1 MDEKELK
8 ETLKLLEDAGM
19 APQLCD
25 TLLPHYMGKVN
36 CGVPLETSGDIEE
49 MIPIPKALLKWGL
62 QYFVTASGDSMKDV
76 GIEEGDRLR
85 VDASMP
91 AKDGDVVVAYLDR
104 EITIKTLMSDED
116 GDSWLVPA
124 NDSYDAICLKDKVN
138 VRMLGVVVANEKQPP
153 RMKAAKA
160 LKSIRRVKLQH
171 IKPLQEVDVDDAL
184 REIGRYVLLKRHWI
198 SVYRPLK
205 DRELDVASSY
215 ETFCE
220 WVTKVLP
227 NHPKLPTVRELQR
240 MDVQSFSKP
249 VRLWDRD
256 DAPVDRKRFAEYL
269 GIAKRFGAMLVKGQ
283 TKTG

>member
-49 MIPIPKALLKWGL
+49 MIPIPK
-62 QYFVTASGDSMKDV
+62 
-76 GIEEGDRLR
+76 
-85 VDASMP
+85 
-91 AKDGDVVVAYLDR
+91 
-104 EITIKTLMSDED
+104 
-116 GDSWLVPA
+116 
-124 NDSYDAICLKDKVN
+124 
-138 VRMLGVVVANEKQPP
+138 
-153 RMKAAKA
+153 
-160 LKSIRRVKLQH
+160 
-171 IKPLQEVDVDDAL
+171 
-184 REIGRYVLLKRHWI
+184 
-198 SVYRPLK
+198 
-205 DRELDVASSY
+205 
-215 ETFCE
+215 
-220 WVTKVLP
+220 VLP

-269 GIAKRFGAMLVKGQ
+269 DVY
-283 TKTG
+283 